1 MKCFK
6 QGHKLSMVLK
16 TGFKLNIGNIW
27 NNGIKLN
34 IGNIWNNAIKLNI
47 DITLKAVNTFV
58 SLYQIK
64 ALTNNTKVITK

>member
-6 QGHKLSMVLK
+6 QEHKLFMVLK
-16 TGFKLNIGNIW
+16 TGF
-27 NNGIKLN
+27 KLN

>member
-16 TGFKLNIGNIW
+16 TGF
-27 NNGIKLN
+27 KLN

>member
-16 TGFKLNIGNIW
+16 AGF
-27 NNGIKLN
+27 KLN

>member
-16 TGFKLNIGNIW
+16 AGF
-27 NNGIKLN
+27 KLN

-64 ALTNNTKVITK
+64 ALTNNPKVITK